1 MLELVMV
8 NVAALALL
16 AALSRREGSSYLKQR
31 ERVKVALRAANRH
44 DGGPAA
50 PAAAGNRRVS
60 RGWSAALRP
69 GMVGVYALG
78 LVAVVMAAAGEAD
91 ADPAFVVESDPVL
104 ESLRGGEAVPT
115 FELELRGLGELCAD
129 GVADA
134 PIGILEQA
142 VEAAIA
148 PPALR
153 MAAIRLEALE
163 DRLDARM
170 EARLVRALTRIESAT
185 RRAAVVHGG

>member
-31 ERVKVALRAANRH
+31 ERVKLALRAANRH
-44 DGGPAA
+44 DGGAAA

-134 PIGILEQA
+134 PIGIPGQA
-142 VEAAIA
+142 AEAAIA
-148 PPALR
+148 PPLR

-163 DRLDARM
+163 DRLDDRM
-170 EARLVRALTRIESAT
+170 EVRLVRALARIESVT